1 MSDLA
6 FSLRPECPDDLAA
19 IDALHAEAFGPGRF
33 ARTAFRLREG
43 VPHDPYLS
51 FSALIDGTLVGS
63 VWLTPI
69 KIGTTGALLLGPLTV
84 SPAVKHKGIGRA
96 LMKRAMEEATAAG
109 HALVLLVGD
118 EPYYG
123 PFGFKVVPP
132 GSIAMPGPV
141 DPRRLL
147 IAELVPGAAAGAV
160 GPARKALDMEMPE
173 GDEEIGL
180 RAMS

>member
-1 MSDLA
+1 MSDLS
-6 FSLRPECPDDLAA
+6 FSLRPELPEDLAA
-19 IDALHAEAFGPGRF
+19 VDALHAEAFGPGRF

-43 VPHDPYLS
+43 VPHDPRLS

-63 VWLTPI
+63 VWLTPMR
-69 KIGTTGALLLGPLTV
+69 IGNTPALLLGPLTV
-84 SPAVKHKGIGRA
+84 SPLVKHKGIGRA

-123 PFGFKVVPP
+123 PFGFKMVPP
-132 GSIAMPGPV
+132 GSIEMPGPV

-147 IAELVPGAAAGAV
+147 IAELVPGAAQNAK
-160 GPARKALDMEMPE
+160 GPARKALGPAMFDE
-173 GDEEIGL
+173 DEEIGL
-180 RAMS
+180 RATS